1 VYIRICIVCEAF
13 NFGFFA
19 SDAALEDK
27 ILAFFTQ
34 RATLA
39 LSHVGHLQDPTD
51 PTSLALDAES
61 HADFLTRLRFSTHA
75 LTDNRVR
82 RLSDQ
87 ELQTSVSAPM
97 ALPYIRR
104 AKEWRF

>member
-1 VYIRICIVCEAF
+1 ML
-13 NFGFFA
+13 
-19 SDAALEDK
+19 LEDK
-27 ILAFFTQ
+27 ILAFFPQ

-61 HADFLTRLRFSTHA
+61 HADFLTRLRFSTHV

-82 RLSDQ
+82 GFVEKMRGGETFRLPGG
-87 ELQTSVSAPM
+87 LLKT
-97 ALPYIRR
+97 LR
-104 AKEWRF
+104 

>member
-1 VYIRICIVCEAF
+1 M
-13 NFGFFA
+13 FGLIP
-19 SDAALEDK
+19 DRHRYCTYLYYYAALEDK

-39 LSHVGHLQDPTD
+39 LSNVRHLQDPTD

-61 HADFLTRLRFSTHA
+61 HADFLARLRFSTHI
-75 LTDNRVR
+75 LTDNQVR

-87 ELQTSVSAPM
+87 
-97 ALPYIRR
+97 
-104 AKEWRF
+104 